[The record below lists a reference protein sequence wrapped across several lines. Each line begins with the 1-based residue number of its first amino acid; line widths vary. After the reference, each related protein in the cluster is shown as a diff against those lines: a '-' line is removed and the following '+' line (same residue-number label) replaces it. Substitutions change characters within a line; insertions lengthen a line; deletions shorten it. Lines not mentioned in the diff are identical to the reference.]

1 MSSYRRILFHL
12 VFRTKNSRKTIN
24 QKYNKELY
32 AYIIGFTRN
41 KDSFL
46 YQINGMEDHLHILC
60 ELTPKIALA
69 DFMRELKTSTST
81 WMKQTGKFPA
91 FEGWADGYAG
101 LTYSWRDKEKI
112 INYIKNQQEHH
123 KVRSFEDELRVLL
136 KENGI
141 EINELYFP

>member
-24 QKYNKELY
+24 QKYCKELY
-32 AYIIGFTRN
+32 AYIIGFTQN

-46 YQINGMEDHLHILC
+46 YQINGIEDHLHILC
-60 ELTPKIALA
+60 DLHPGIALA
-69 DFMRELKTSTST
+69 DFMRELKVSTSI
-81 WMKQTGKFPA
+81 WMKQSGKFPA

>member
-24 QKYNKELY
+24 QKYCKELY

-46 YQINGMEDHLHILC
+46 YQINGIEDHLHILC
-60 ELTPKIALA
+60 DLHPGIALA
-69 DFMRELKTSTST
+69 DFMRELKVSTSI
-81 WMKQTGKFPA
+81 WMKQSGKFPA

-123 KVRSFEDELRVLL
+123 KVRSFEDELRVTL

-141 EINELYFP
+141 DINELYFP

>member
-1 MSSYRRILFHL
+1 MSSYRRILYHL

-24 QKYNKELY
+24 QDYCKELY
-32 AYIIGFTRN
+32 AYIVGFIRN

-46 YQINGMEDHLHILC
+46 YQINGIENHLHILC
-60 ELTPKIALA
+60 DLHPKIALA
-69 DFMRELKTSTST
+69 DFMRDLKTSTSI
-81 WMKQTGKFPA
+81 WMKQSGKFSA

-101 LTYSWRDKEKI
+101 LTYSWWDKESI

-123 KVRSFEDELRVLL
+123 KKKSFEDELRILL

-141 EINELYFP
+141 EINEVYFP